1 VKTLIVGGARSGKS
15 LVAERLA
22 MRSASPVTYVA
33 TVRLGNDEDLARRVA
48 AHRERRLPEWSTIEC
63 GDDLPGV
70 LTSTAGTV
78 LVDSLG
84 PWLAALSNMQCD
96 LDALI
101 TALRARHEDT
111 IIVSEEVGL
120 GVHPETAVGREFR
133 DALGSLN
140 QAVAQE
146 CDNVLLVVAGRALSL
161 PRSDS

>member
-1 VKTLIVGGARSGKS
+1 MRTLILGGARSGKS

-22 MRSASPVTYVA
+22 TRIARDVTYVA
-33 TVRLGNDEDLARRVA
+33 TVRLGQDEDLARRIA
-48 AHRERRLPEWSTIEC
+48 AHRERRPPAWSTIEC

-70 LTSTAGTV
+70 LLSTAGTV
-78 LVDSLG
+78 LIDSLG
-84 PWLAALSNMQCD
+84 PWLASLPGMRCD

-101 TALRARHEDT
+101 AALRARSEDT

-120 GVHPETAVGREFR
+120 GVHPESSVGREFR

-140 QAVAQE
+140 QAIAQE
-146 CDNVLLVVAGRALSL
+146 CDHVLLVVAGRTLSL